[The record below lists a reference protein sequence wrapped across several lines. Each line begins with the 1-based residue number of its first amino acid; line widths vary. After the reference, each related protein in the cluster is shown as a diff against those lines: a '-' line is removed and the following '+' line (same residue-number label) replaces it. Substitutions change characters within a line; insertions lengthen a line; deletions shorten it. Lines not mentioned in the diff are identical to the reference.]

1 MGALVRKPLA
11 WVVAAVLAIATGW
24 ALTWFQPWKLFT
36 DRTVNEVLP
45 VVATTP
51 PVISLTSPP
60 TSPASSPASGPA
72 AQNVLVASGTL
83 ISHEH
88 ETSGTAKLV
97 RLGDGQV
104 QLVLENLST
113 SDGPDLRVWLTDQ
126 AVAPGSGGWR
136 SSTTGGTWSW
146 AGSRGTGATR
156 CTRFRPAPTWP
167 ACVA

>member
-51 PVISLTSPP
+51 PANPPTSPP
-60 TSPASSPASGPA
+60 TSPASNQASGPSSQASGPA
-72 AQNVLVASGTL
+72 AENVLVASGAL

-113 SDGPDLRVWLTDQ
+113 SDGPDHRLD
-126 AVAPGSGGWR
+126 PR
-136 SSTTGGTWSW
+136 SRERITK
-146 AGSRGTGATR
+146 
-156 CTRFRPAPTWP
+156 
-167 ACVA
+167 